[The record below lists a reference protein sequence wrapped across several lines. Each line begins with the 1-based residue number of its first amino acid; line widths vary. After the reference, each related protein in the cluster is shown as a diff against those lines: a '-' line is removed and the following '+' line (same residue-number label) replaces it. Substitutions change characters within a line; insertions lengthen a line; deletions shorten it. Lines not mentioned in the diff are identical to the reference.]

1 MPEFNNT
8 NRGAM
13 FRNDRKKPESKE
25 PDYRG
30 TLNVAGTDYE
40 LAGWKRTSKKGVAF
54 LSLTIQL
61 SRNADNQ
68 RPAPMDNEDIPF

>member
-1 MPEFNNT
+1 MPEFDNT

-13 FRNDRKKPESKE
+13 FRNDRKKEGSKE

-61 SRNADNQ
+61 PRNTNDQ